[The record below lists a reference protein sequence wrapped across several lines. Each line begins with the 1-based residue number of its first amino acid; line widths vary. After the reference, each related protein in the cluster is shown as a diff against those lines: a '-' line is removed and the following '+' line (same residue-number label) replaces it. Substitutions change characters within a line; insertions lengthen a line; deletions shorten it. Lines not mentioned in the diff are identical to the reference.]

1 MWDIPSLFSLGVI
14 IVTLVVTAVASL
26 WKSSREGSDDHVPD
40 HAVSPRDPADVDD
53 TSGPDW
59 R

>member
-1 MWDIPSLFSLGVI
+1 MPSLFSLGVI

-26 WKSSREGSDDHVPD
+26 WKTRHEGDDHVPD
-40 HAVSPRDPADVDD
+40 HATAAREPGDVDD
-53 TSGPDW
+53 TPGPDW